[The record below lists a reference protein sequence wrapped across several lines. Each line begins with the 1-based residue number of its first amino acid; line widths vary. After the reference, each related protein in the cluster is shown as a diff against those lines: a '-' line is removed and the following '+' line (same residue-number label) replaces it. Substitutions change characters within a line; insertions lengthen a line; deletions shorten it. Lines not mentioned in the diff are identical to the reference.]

1 VKLFWIIVA
10 AIMAMLAVALLV
22 KQDYDKAFISAALG
36 AVAWFLSYRAQL
48 RASVKA
54 SDEEEESEDYF
65 EADEDE
71 ST

>member
-1 VKLFWIIVA
+1 
-10 AIMAMLAVALLV
+10 MATLAVALLV

-36 AVAWFLSYRAQL
+36 AVAWFLSYRVQL

-54 SDEEEESEDYF
+54 SDEEESEDYF
-65 EADEDE
+65 ETDEDE